1 MKHANG
7 LFRSI
12 FTDKWLIETKTTHLT
27 YRNKSNS
34 GQFAL
39 YDIRSIKQNA
49 GTVFDEIVIITKDD
63 QLAIT
68 GFSATGAKNLIQDIE
83 SNIKRCL
90 LDLVAKNTPALTEL
104 ALELKHFLQS
114 GSYIAQIDMRKWLA
128 EIPEISELLFHP
140 YFSHQLLPSEMRDK
154 LSMLEGVREPKSFM
168 LKKRNEEFVTKE
180 IDKYDKLFQKL
191 EKFPLTL
198 EQKRAVVINEDR
210 NLLIAAAG
218 SGKSSTIMSKAIY
231 LIESGLAKPEE
242 ILVLAY
248 NKDAQVEIEQRLN
261 QFLNFSPAFKEP
273 VKAKT
278 FHSLGLEVIADVTKK
293 KPSIAKI
300 AAASKTQLAI
310 SYTNLIHDLS
320 LKDQSFANNWISY
333 LTIAKAPAPN
343 LDNFKTHKDY
353 EIYLREIG
361 AEWKIVKGSR
371 RLVLRAIDGT
381 EVKSLE
387 ELKICNWLVL
397 NGVKYEYEKP
407 YEHDTSTEEYG
418 NYYPDFYYPEAEL
431 YHEHFALNKHGKAPD
446 FMKDYERGVDW
457 KRQLHQ
463 DHDTLLIETTSAEF
477 STNTA
482 IAKLEELLKEHE
494 VKFNPLSSTQHNE
507 IISGAFNPEQD
518 TEIFSTFLNHF
529 KSNSTTIAQLRET
542 ASEAEDVSR
551 THLFIDLFEAIYD
564 EYQSRLDTANEIDFA
579 DQINMASD
587 FIETNRFSHHW
598 KYVLVDEFQDIS
610 QDRKRLVNAI
620 LSQNDDVKLFAVGD
634 DWQSIYRFSG
644 ADIDIMTH
652 FSDHFGATSQNA
664 LTNTFRSYQGIVDVA
679 AKFIQKN
686 PDQIRKTVHSISDIE
701 ADQVYLKS
709 YMTTDQ
715 QFNQVEEILTNI
727 DNLAFKKKTQL
738 SVFLLAR
745 YNHHRPKN
753 LSLISEKFPNL
764 QIQFKSIHASK
775 GLEADYVVL
784 LNVESGEYGFPSTIT
799 DDPLLYLV
807 IPRVEEYSHAEER
820 RLMYVALTRAK
831 RAVYIL
837 SNQASP
843 SSFILELAEMDR
855 VSVGESIQRENPC
868 PKCDTGD
875 MSIKA
880 GQYGVF
886 TGCSNYPKCDYTKP
900 LECPKCGLGKIVKR
914 TSKHG
919 SFYPCNQYPTCK
931 YIHKPT

>member
-1 MKHANG
+1 MRYTNG
-7 LFRSI
+7 LLRSI
-12 FTDKWLIETKTTHLT
+12 ISDKWLIETKDT
-27 YRNKSNS
+27 YFTYKSKSES
-34 GQFAL
+34 GEIKF
-39 YDIRSIKQNA
+39 YHIHSIQRIVGA
-49 GTVFDEIVIITKDD
+49 ISDEILIQTKNS
-63 QLAIT
+63 QLKIT
-68 GFSATGAKNLIQDIE
+68 GFSAYSSKRLIQDIE
-83 SNIKRCL
+83 SNVRQCL
-90 LDLVAKNTPALTEL
+90 LDLVIQNASVLTQL
-104 ALELKHFLQS
+104 TFDLDSFLKS
-114 GSYIAQIDMRKWLA
+114 SSYIAQTDMRKWLA
-128 EIPEISELLFHP
+128 NISEIGDLLSHS
-140 YFSHQLLPSEMRDK
+140 YFSHQLLPPELRDK
-154 LSMLEGVREPKSFM
+154 LRVLEDVREPNSFM

-180 IDKYDKLFQKL
+180 IDKYEKLFQSL

-248 NKDAQVEIEQRLN
+248 NKDAQVEIEHRLN
-261 QFLNFSPAFKEP
+261 QFLNFSPAFREP
-273 VKAKT
+273 IKAKT

-300 AAASKTQLAI
+300 SAASKTQLAI

-320 LKDQSFANNWISY
+320 LKDKSFANNWISY
-333 LTIAKAPAPN
+333 LTLAKVPAPDLN
-343 LDNFKTHKDY
+343 DLKTLKDY

-361 AEWKIVKGSR
+361 AEWKMVKGSR
-371 RLVLRAIDGT
+371 RLVLSAIDGT

-407 YEHDTSTEEYG
+407 YEYDTSTAEYG
-418 NYYPDFYYPEAEL
+418 NYYPDFYYPEADL

-446 FMKDYERGVDW
+446 FMKDYERGAEW

-463 DHDTLLIETTSAEF
+463 DNDTLIIETTSAEF

-482 IAKLEELLKEHE
+482 IAKLEVLLKEHD
-494 VKFNPLSSTQHNE
+494 VKFNSLSNTQHNE
-507 IISGAFNPEQD
+507 IISDAFNPEQD
-518 TEIFSTFLNHF
+518 TEIFSTFLSHF
-529 KSNSTTIAQLRET
+529 KSNATTIAQLRET
-542 ASEAEDVSR
+542 ASKAEDVSR

-564 EYQSRLDTANEIDFA
+564 EYQSRLGTANEIDFA

-587 FIETNRFSHHW
+587 FIETKRFSHNW
-598 KYVLVDEFQDIS
+598 KYILVDEFQDIS

-620 LSQNDDVKLFAVGD
+620 LNQNDDVKLFAVGD

-652 FSDHFGATSQNA
+652 FSDHFGATAQNA

-679 AKFIQKN
+679 AEFIQKN
-686 PDQIRKTVHSISDIE
+686 PDQIRKTVQSISDIE

-727 DNLAFKKKTQL
+727 DNLAVKKKTQL

-753 LSLISEKFPNL
+753 LSLISKKFPNL

-775 GLEADYVVL
+775 GLEADYVIL
-784 LNVESGEYGFPSTIT
+784 LNIESGEYGFPSTKA
-799 DDPLLYLV
+799 DDPLLHLV
-807 IPRVEEYSHAEER
+807 IPQAEEYSHAEER

-837 SNQASP
+837 SNQSSP
-843 SSFILELAEMDR
+843 SSFILELAEMNR
-855 VSVGESIQRENPC
+855 VSVGESIRRANPC
-868 PKCDTGD
+868 PKCDTGEL
-875 MSIKA
+875 SIKS

-886 TGCSNYPKCDYTKP
+886 TGCSNYPKCDHTKP
-900 LECPKCGLGKIVKR
+900 LECPKCGKGKIIR
-914 TSKHG
+914 RNSKHG
-919 SFYPCNQYPTCK
+919 SFYPCNQYPKCN
-931 YIHKPT
+931 YIYKLA